1 MTINKLTK
9 TTSNKKKIR
18 PSLKDIAEQVGV
30 TKMTVSRFLKDPK
43 LVAEK
48 TRIKIAQAVEDTG
61 YIHNRAPAM
70 LSKASS
76 KAIGI
81 LLPSLS
87 NQVFANFTQGIE
99 SVTNARGYEVLISHY
114 GYDVDA
120 EERKIASLL
129 SYNVDGL
136 ILTGTQHTEKTLK
149 MLKTV
154 GIPIV
159 ESMEICE
166 NPIDMNVGLD
176 HELAAY
182 TATKDMISSGKRKV
196 AYFGA
201 RLDSRTKLRMQG
213 YDRAMV
219 EFGLQKHHFLTHEHS
234 SFSLGRELLNR
245 ALTDCADLDGVL
257 CTNDD
262 IAVGTILACNELE
275 ISIPETIS
283 IIGYNALDIGQAV
296 SPRLTSIYTPRYEI
310 GETSADIL
318 LNAIEGN
325 ANKKKI
331 YNLGFNLTEGETF

>member
-1 MTINKLTK
+1 MAL
-9 TTSNKKKIR
+9 NKKNIR
-18 PSLKDIAEQVGV
+18 PSLKDIAERVGV
-30 TKMTVSRFLKDPK
+30 TKMTVSRFLSNPE
-43 LVAEK
+43 LVSEK

-99 SVTNARGYEVLISHY
+99 SITNVRGYEVLISHF
-114 GYDVDA
+114 GYDLEV

-136 ILTGTQHTEKTLK
+136 ILTGTNHTPRTLK

-154 GIPIV
+154 GIPVV
-159 ESMEICE
+159 ETMELCKD
-166 NPIDMNVGLD
+166 PIDMNVGLD
-176 HELAAY
+176 HEFAAY
-182 TATKDMISSGKRKV
+182 TATMEMVKSGKQQI

-201 RLDSRTKLRMQG
+201 RLDSRTKLRMKG
-213 YDRAMV
+213 YDKAII
-219 EFGLQKHHFLTHEHS
+219 ECGLKKNHFLTHKHS
-234 SFSLGRELLNR
+234 TFTLGRELLSR
-245 ALTDCADLDGVL
+245 ALDECSDLDGIL

-262 IAVGTILACNELE
+262 IAVGTIFACNERS
-275 ISIPETIS
+275 ISIPETIC

-310 GETSADIL
+310 GETSASIL
-318 LNAIEGN
+318 LDAIEG
-325 ANKKKI
+325 KKVEQKI
-331 YNLGFNLTEGETF
+331 YDLGFKINKGESF

>member
-1 MTINKLTK
+1 MTINKIN
-9 TTSNKKKIR
+9 NKKKIR
-18 PSLKDIAEQVGV
+18 PSLKDIADLVGV

-43 LVAEK
+43 LVSEK
-48 TRIKIAQAVEDTG
+48 TRVKIAQAVEDTG

-99 SVTNARGYEVLISHY
+99 SVTNARGYEVLISHF
-114 GYDVDA
+114 GYDIDT

-136 ILTGTQHTEKTLK
+136 ILTGTQHTEKSLK
-149 MLKTV
+149 MLKTM
-154 GIPIV
+154 GIPVV
-159 ESMEICE
+159 EAMEICE

-182 TATKDMISSGKRKV
+182 SAVKDMISSGKRQV

-201 RLDSRTKLRMQG
+201 RLDSRTQLRMKG
-213 YDRAMV
+213 YDRAV
-219 EFGLQKHHFLTHEHS
+219 LEFGLQKHHFLTHEHS

-245 ALTDCADLDGVL
+245 ALIDCPDLDGVL

-262 IAVGTILACNELE
+262 IAVGTIFACKEQD
-275 ISIPETIS
+275 ISIPGRIS

-310 GETSADIL
+310 GETSAEIL

-325 ANKKKI
+325 MSQNKI
-331 YNLGFNLTEGETF
+331 FDLGFKLTKGETF